1 MSVIEQVSVAKNAN
15 VYFDGKVV
23 SRSVFFADGSKQT
36 LGIVLPGEYE
46 FGTATGE
53 VMEVTGGSLEV
64 LLPGSDTWQVF
75 NVGQTFELAA
85 NVSFKIRNT
94 AIAEYCCSYL

>member
-1 MSVIEQVSVAKNAN
+1 MSLLDNVSVAKKAN
-15 VYFDGKVV
+15 IYFDGKVA

-36 LGIVLPGEYE
+36 LGVVQPGEYE
-46 FGTATGE
+46 FSTSQGE
-53 VMEVTGGSLEV
+53 IMAVISGRFEV
-64 LLPGSDTWQVF
+64 LLPETTTWQEF
-75 NVGQTFELAA
+75 SEGTQFELAA

>member
-1 MSVIEQVSVAKNAN
+1 MGLIEQVSVAKKAN
-15 VYFDGKVV
+15 IYFEGKVA

-36 LGIVLPGEYE
+36 LGVVLPGEYE
-46 FGTATGE
+46 FSTSQSE
-53 VMEVTGGSLEV
+53 MMEVTSGAFEV
-64 LLPGSDTWQVF
+64 LLPGASTWETFEAGTQ
-75 NVGQTFELAA
+75 FELAA